1 MVPWG
6 TKYLELFLQLTLL
19 LSMDYFLTTRK
30 EKWKKNYKIKY
41 GRVGGK
47 IADIKV
53 KWSRHFPGDLVVKT
67 LPSGAGDAGLT
78 PGWGTGFHMPQLK
91 MPQAATKT
99 HRRQK
104 INKINIFLKVKWSS
118 W

>member
-6 TKYLELFLQLTLL
+6 TKYLELVLQLTLL
-19 LSMDYFLTTRK
+19 FSMDYSLTIGK

-47 IADIKV
+47 IVDIKV
-53 KWSRHFPGDLVVKT
+53 KWSRDFLGDLVVKT
-67 LPSGAGDAGLT
+67 SPSNAAEAGVI
-78 PGWGTGFHMPQLK
+78 PGWGTGFHMSQLK

-99 HRRQK
+99 HHRQK
-104 INKINIFLKVKWSS
+104 K
-118 W
+118 